1 MIIKDNKR
9 TAAINNTSSLSRVIT
24 YNENKIH
31 EGFGRI
37 LYGDLDDHFLDE
49 ARKFENEMSKN
60 PNSANGIFM
69 HIPISFHPDDKVNE
83 KDMVLITVD
92 YLQKKNVNLANVV
105 IIEHYDKPHPH
116 LHVILINRN
125 DDFKYNRTYSKMG
138 SVRETIAFCRQKE
151 KEYGYVEV
159 LGNNTKH
166 QNYNETNAI
175 KFSLQNAILKYS
187 HLFLEKLPYLNRE
200 IRYLKNKGVSN
211 DEFKKD
217 HERAF
222 FLLFQFAKSN
232 KLIYTSRKSK
242 VEELIDQNILGI
254 RKDPYNFEH
263 PELYVRVIK
272 NTHIQYGL
280 KSESYY
286 INESKLPVQYHL
298 DFLKGKKKVTPL
310 AGKIYVKNVLDS
322 FKASGEKTPN
332 ALIQFLEE
340 NSIQIIKHRNS
351 DNKIFGFSYDF
362 QGDIHKASDI
372 GKEYSLFNLIEIPVK
387 TEVQVIKPTPII
399 EENITVPKTNLE
411 STNTINPGT
420 QAGAS
425 TGVNKDIEDIEN
437 RSKMSRGR

>member
-1 MIIKDNKR
+1 MIIKDKKS
-9 TAAINNTSSLSRVIT
+9 TAAVNLLSSLKLVID
-24 YNENKIH
+24 YNQDKLN
-31 EGFGRI
+31 EGSGRLLFGEF
-37 LYGDLDDHFLDE
+37 DHRFYSE
-49 ARKFENEMSKN
+49 AKDFADKMEVKK
-60 PNSANGIFM
+60 ANGIFM
-69 HIPISFHPDDKVNE
+69 HIPISFHPDDKVTDVMMLE
-83 KDMVLITVD
+83 ITLK
-92 YLQKKNVNLANVV
+92 YLSEKNVNLGNVV
-105 IIEHYDKPHPH
+105 VIEHFDKPHPH
-116 LHVILINRN
+116 VHVVFINQTPDLVYN
-125 DDFKYNRTYSKMG
+125 DTYSKMG
-138 SVRETIAFCRQKE
+138 SIRDTVAFCRKNEKDYGLHEVEGNSTKKE
-151 KEYGYVEV
+151 
-159 LGNNTKH
+159 
-166 QNYNETNAI
+166 NYDESNAI
-175 KFSLQNAILKYS
+175 KYSLQKAINKNS
-187 HLFLEKLPYLNRE
+187 ELFLSKFPYLEND
-200 IRYLKNKGVSN
+200 INSFKKGLISN
-211 DEFKKD
+211 DQYKRDNEKS
-217 HERAF
+217 F
-222 FLLFQFAKSN
+222 FLFYQFAKAH
-232 KLIYTSRKSK
+232 KLIYESRKSR
-242 VEELIDQNILGI
+242 VEELIEQNILDI
-254 RKDPYNFEH
+254 RKDPFKFEH
-263 PELYVRVIK
+263 TELYVRVIK
-272 NTHIQYGL
+272 NQYIQYGL
-280 KSESYY
+280 KSEAYY

-298 DFLKGKKKVTPL
+298 NFLKGKKKVTPL